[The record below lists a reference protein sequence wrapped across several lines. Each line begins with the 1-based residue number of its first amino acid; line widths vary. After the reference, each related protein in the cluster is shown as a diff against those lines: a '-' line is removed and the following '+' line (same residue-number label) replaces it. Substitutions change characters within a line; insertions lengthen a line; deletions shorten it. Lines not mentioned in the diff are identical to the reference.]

1 MTLQTRIR
9 IIVPAVL
16 LMVPASLSADSVCTK
31 CFTIFRAPGGA
42 DSGGAGLYRFRG
54 CPCCEPE
61 DCKNAAK
68 RAKGLIDRYKTMREQ
83 YERLNKEIA
92 DLRAAGRAVPN
103 SKIVEQARL
112 NAALG
117 QLEMQYAI
125 LNADCPKEV
134 PGDNIWDGLY
144 PGPVDNSPVN
154 AKEDG
159 GRGCRAAAQAA
170 ATYDRLAE
178 SEQQQFETITGFLN
192 TAADGFA
199 PPPTG
204 YNGERAQATRG
215 YRALAGAYR
224 KEAELVKGADGKPDP
239 KADVAKAIVMKFPE
253 IKVEKGG
260 PEHVRNAGIAFRARL
275 EGNAYI
281 LAYLQARDRYRQ
293 ATAAGNKDAAKIH
306 ARSAVEFAWQAQ
318 GYGQWAADHQHK
330 ADMAHQKLL
339 DERLAAAAK
348 KGLTLPKLLEQFQ
361 AEVKKS
367 GLPAHLSDALISA
380 GATAEEL
387 AAAKERLLV
396 LTPETVEA
404 VLKDRRARLAA
415 GAQVPDAV
423 VLDTQITDARHW
435 YHGMSKK

>member
-1 MTLQTRIR
+1 MTLHASIR
-9 IIVPAVL
+9 LAGPAVL
-16 LMVPASLSADSVCTK
+16 LLLPATMSADSLCTK
-31 CFTIFRAPGGA
+31 CFTTYRAPGGK
-42 DSGGAGLYRFRG
+42 DSGSVGLYRFAG
-54 CPCCEPE
+54 CPCCQPE

-68 RAKGLIDRYKTMREQ
+68 RAKGLIDRYKSLREQ

-92 DLRAAGRAVPN
+92 DLRGAGKAVPN
-103 SKIVEQARL
+103 SKIAEQARL

-144 PGPVDNSPVN
+144 PGPVENSPVS

-178 SEQQQFETITGFLN
+178 SEQQQFETINGFLN
-192 TAADGFA
+192 TASDGFA
-199 PPPTG
+199 PPPSG

-215 YRALAGAYR
+215 HRALAGAYR
-224 KEAELVKGADGKPDP
+224 KEAELAKGAGGKPDP
-239 KADVAKAIVMKFPE
+239 KADLAKAIALKFPE
-253 IKVEKGG
+253 IKVEKSG
-260 PEHVRNAGIAFRARL
+260 PEHVRNAGIAVRARL

-281 LAYLQARDRYRQ
+281 LAYLQTRDKYRQ
-293 ATAAGNKDAAKIH
+293 SIAAGNKEAAKIH

-318 GYGQWAADHQHK
+318 GYGQWAADHHHK
-330 ADMAHQKLL
+330 ADVAHQKLL
-339 DERLAAAAK
+339 DERLTAAAK

-367 GLPAHLSDALISA
+367 GLPMPLSDALTSA

-387 AAAKERLLV
+387 AAVTERLLA

-404 VLKDRRARLAA
+404 VLKDRRARITA
-415 GAQVPDAV
+415 GAEVPDAV
-423 VLDTQITDARHW
+423 VLDTQLTDARHW
-435 YHGMSKK
+435 YHGLLKK